1 MADQSFETILDG
13 VVARHQDKSWRSV
26 LSRASGGVMS
36 AVGLRRGPKIA
47 ESVAGSAA
55 ARAAYDEGLD
65 LKDEDEDDFSD
76 FDAPSGQAADVPQPK
91 AARTAERP
99 RQPEP
104 PRPRD
109 VPKSQARPDTR
120 RSPDPSGTA
129 QSGRSASGSA
139 NEVRAAYAK
148 AGDEAPPPP
157 TPGAPSIDPLDVQR
171 DLNILT
177 ATSVKDLLDARRNFA
192 RANHPD
198 RMPILYRPQA
208 TIRMQIANR
217 LVDDAI
223 ARMSGQG
230 RR

>member
-65 LKDEDEDDFSD
+65 LDDEDDFSD

-91 AARTAERP
+91 AARTAKRP

-104 PRPRD
+104 PQASETRR
-109 VPKSQARPDTR
+109 SEARPDTR
-120 RSPDPSGTA
+120 RSPGPSGTA

-139 NEVRAAYAK
+139 SEVRAAYAK

-177 ATSVKDLLDARRNFA
+177 ATSVKELLDARRNFA